1 MSYIAQTLTN
11 SFPQAI
17 LNNLKVQFYSITEI
31 NDKLTCSRKVLKFA
45 NEDER
50 DSLCLALGVIDINVD
65 KKLRWTTLINMR
77 SK

>member
-17 LNNLKVQFYSITEI
+17 INNLKVQPCLITEI
-31 NDKLTCSRKVLKFA
+31 NDKLTCSEKVLKFA

-50 DSLCLALGVIDINVD
+50 DSLCLALGVINPNVD
-65 KKLRWTTLINMR
+65 KKLRGTTLINME

>member
-17 LNNLKVQFYSITEI
+17 IINLKVQFCSITEI
-31 NDKLTCSRKVLKFA
+31 NDKLTCSGKVLKFA

-50 DSLCLALGVIDINVD
+50 DSLCLALGVIDINVV
-65 KKLRWTTLINMR
+65 KKLRGTTLINTR